1 MNRVTITIDD
11 ELMGDIDR
19 MIERRG
25 YANRSEA
32 IRDLARAGLKEAA
45 IDSGD
50 LKKCVGVLS
59 YVYDHE
65 ARDLSR
71 RLTNSHHDHH
81 EISVASLHVHL
92 SVDRCL
98 EVSVLKGA
106 TNEVRRFADSITSQ
120 RAVAHGELKIIPDEV
135 S

>member
-1 MNRVTITIDD
+1 MNRITITIDD
-11 ELMGDIDR
+11 ELMADIDR

-32 IRDLARAGLKEAA
+32 IRDLARAGLKEVAV
-45 IDSGD
+45 DSGD

-71 RLTNSHHDHH
+71 RLTHSHHDHH
-81 EISVASLHVHL
+81 DISVASLHVHL
-92 SVDRCL
+92 TADRCL
-98 EVSVLKGA
+98 EVSILKGR
-106 TNEVRRFADSITSQ
+106 TSDVRHFADSITSQ
-120 RAVAHGELKIIPDEV
+120 RAVAHGELKIIPEAA